1 MKRINILSIITI
13 ISLGLFTNADAQK
26 RIIGGR
32 GDDNNRQAN
41 IAQPRMERS
50 PQRTFN
56 NSAGVQPMNNN
67 NSSVRADAGNSN
79 RLNSVR
85 ERVNSVRENNST
97 GFSGSPSRNDRL
109 ISTNNNVNVSR
120 NNPQNS
126 FSRDNITRSNTERNQ
141 QVAIEPQRNN
151 SASRVFTPSTRGG
164 SQERNYDR
172 NPARENNNYRNNNNN
187 NNNNRNNNNNYR
199 TNNYRSGNYRNNNYY
214 YRSGYD
220 RRIYVMGGP
229 RYNYRPYNSVSVYL
243 GGYPYYYSDGL
254 FYDYYSGYYQP
265 IYPPFGIRISTLPF
279 GYSRIYVG
287 LNPFYYY
294 NGVFYRN
301 YEDNYEVIDA
311 PMGATVSSLPRG
323 AKSVV
328 INGEKF
334 YELNGTYFK
343 EDRNSK
349 GKVIYVVVGKNG
361 EINNSYDDNDN
372 SNLGVP
378 QSNLQ
383 NGDIV
388 PQLPEGSKVITLNG
402 EKLYVAP
409 DDTYLKEEINGDAV
423 QYRVVG
429 K

>member
-13 ISLGLFTNADAQK
+13 ISLGLFTNAVAQR

-32 GDDNNRQAN
+32 SDENNRQAN
-41 IAQPRMERS
+41 TTQPRMERS
-50 PQRTFN
+50 PERTFN
-56 NSAGVQPMNNN
+56 SSARVQSTNNN

-97 GFSGSPSRNDRL
+97 GLSGSPSRNDRL

-141 QVAIEPQRNN
+141 QVAIEPERNN
-151 SASRVFTPSTRGG
+151 STSRVFTPSTGG
-164 SQERNYDR
+164 RSQSRNYDR

-187 NNNNRNNNNNYR
+187 NRNNNNNYR
-199 TNNYRSGNYRNNNYY
+199 TSNYRSGNYPINNYY

-220 RRIYVMGGP
+220 RRIYMMGGP
-229 RYNYRPYNSVSVYL
+229 RYSYRPYNSVSVYF

-279 GYSRIYVG
+279 GYSRIYMG

-349 GKVIYVVVGKNG
+349 GKIIYVVVGKNG

-372 SNLGVP
+372 SSLGVP
-378 QSNLQ
+378 QLNLQ

-409 DDTYLKEEINGDAV
+409 DDTYLKEEIDGDAV